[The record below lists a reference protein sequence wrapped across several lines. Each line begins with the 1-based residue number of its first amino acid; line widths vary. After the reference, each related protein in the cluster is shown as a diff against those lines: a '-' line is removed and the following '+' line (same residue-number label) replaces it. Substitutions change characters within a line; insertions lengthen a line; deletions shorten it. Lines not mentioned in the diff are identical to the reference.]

1 MKTPIRRRTLPL
13 LFGLFFSLFMVGCTM
28 SIQHGLTE
36 RQANRII
43 TLFAANKIDAMKLA
57 DTSGRE
63 VKWTIMVNKSDVA
76 NAIALLQKHNLPRDP
91 EKGFE
96 GVYGQTGMIPTATEE
111 KAKYLMALS
120 GEVNNTLR
128 QIDGVLDARVHLVIP
143 RDQILR
149 NPNDPK
155 PQPRASVLLVTRKSP
170 APAVKMSDI
179 QRLVAG
185 SLEDLEV
192 KNVTVV
198 FAPQGDAPTADGV
211 GGDAL
216 AGTSNVLGLKV
227 AADDANKLKMILGLV
242 SFLMVIFVILFIWSF
257 IRSASLKSQLRA
269 MGQ

>member
-28 SIQHGLTE
+28 PIQHGLTE

-43 TLFAANKIDAMKLA
+43 TLFAANKIEATKLA

-63 VKWTIMVNKSDVA
+63 VKWTIIVSKSDVA

-91 EKGFE
+91 EKGLE
-96 GVYGQTGMIPTATEE
+96 AVYSQTGMIPTATEE

-149 NPNDPK
+149 NPSDPK

-185 SLEDLEV
+185 SLEDLDV

-198 FAPQGDAPTADGV
+198 FAPQGDAPTADGS
-211 GGDAL
+211 GDAL